1 LTASF
6 ATRSITSS
14 YLNIIS
20 QSLVPARNNVYSLGS
35 ATRKWRDIY
44 VSTASIYFDNYSLKV
59 SIRNSV
65 PQLLFNT
72 SSTLV
77 TVPSGSNPNT
87 ASYATRALTSS
98 YSVRSLTA
106 SYALNTTVPGSNDQ
120 ILTSNGSGGIAAES
134 NLTFDGSKLSLLYQS
149 GDEGGEIL
157 LNKAVTNTT
166 LTGSGITID
175 SYRNKIRFFE
185 QGGDARG
192 AYIDLTACSAG
203 VGTNLLSGGGGTSG
217 TSGTSGGGGSSL
229 RTGSLYPI
237 TSSWSS
243 RAITAS
249 YALNASG
256 GGGGSSGTS
265 GTSGG
270 GGSSLNTGSVY
281 PITSSW
287 ANRAVTASYAL
298 SVYSIATLAGT
309 AIDWNNST
317 VEKNITTS
325 ETYTF
330 TNVATGSTVV
340 VILNNTGASNVL
352 PTFPTSVKWANSLYP
367 TNILPNATS
376 IYSFFRTK
384 RNIVASSTENYL

>member
-1 LTASF
+1 
-6 ATRSITSS
+6 
-14 YLNIIS
+14 
-20 QSLVPARNNVYSLGS
+20 
-35 ATRKWRDIY
+35 
-44 VSTASIYFDNYSLKV
+44 
-59 SIRNSV
+59 
-65 PQLLFNT
+65 
-72 SSTLV
+72 
-77 TVPSGSNPNT
+77 
-87 ASYATRALTSS
+87 
-98 YSVRSLTA
+98 LTA

-134 NLTFDGSKLSLLYQS
+134 LLTFDGAKLSLLYQS

-157 LNKAVTNTT
+157 LNKAVTNTN

-175 SYRNKIRFFE
+175 SYQNKIRFFE
-185 QGGDARG
+185 QGGAARG
-192 AYIDLTACSAG
+192 AYIDLTACSGGA
-203 VGTNLLSGGGGTSG
+203 GTNLLSVSGGTSG

-237 TSSWSS
+237 TSSWAS

-270 GGSSLNTGSVY
+270 GGSSLITGSVY

-287 ANRAVTASYAL
+287 ANRALTASYAL
-298 SVYSIATLAGT
+298 SVYSITTLAGT
-309 AIDWNNST
+309 SIDWNNST
-317 VEKNITTS
+317 VEKNISAS
-325 ETYTF
+325 ETFTF

-340 VILNNTGASNVL
+340 VILNNTGSSNVL
-352 PTFPTSVKWANSLYP
+352 ATFPATVKWANSLYP